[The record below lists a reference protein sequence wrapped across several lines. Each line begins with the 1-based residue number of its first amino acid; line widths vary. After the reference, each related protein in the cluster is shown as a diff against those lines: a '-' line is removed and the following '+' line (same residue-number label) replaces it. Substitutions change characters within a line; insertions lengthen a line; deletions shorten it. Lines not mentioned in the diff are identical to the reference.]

1 MMIACDLFPNFITCV
16 SHFILS
22 SSSKEIKL
30 ESYCQLLENFN
41 SVLEHADFSRVKG
54 QDEGHRFPKDRWTI
68 RDAMLLLGNISVYGD
83 DPENL
88 QCVTSVLKALK
99 LDTMSLVESNIV
111 SSTSGKLL
119 NKKSKTLDS
128 LSTQWDSEEMKK
140 VIEQTLKLL
149 IRWDPSY
156 LLSTQSAET
165 TTPLSTGVIIV
176 SLWFLKQ
183 SRNVISRHFWE
194 IFVDWLHSGLMSSDV
209 LMKVLLDCPKESQ
222 IVLEGLIGLY
232 SHLNNCILEEHKST
246 AAVQEQI
253 TLADRGSFTTD
264 SWNGVVKKLNEVVYC
279 MSQQKIYA
287 EEQKWKQFSIRYKKI
302 TGQ

>member
-1 MMIACDLFPNFITCV
+1 M
-16 SHFILS
+16 
-22 SSSKEIKL
+22 
-30 ESYCQLLENFN
+30 ENLN
-41 SVLEHADFSRVKG
+41 SVLEHADFSKVKG

-68 RDAMLLLGNISVYGD
+68 RDALLLLGNICVYGD

-99 LDTMSLVESNIV
+99 LDTRSLVESNSL
-111 SSTSGKLL
+111 SSSSNKLL
-119 NKKSKTLDS
+119 NRNAKTVDS

-140 VIEQTLKLL
+140 VIEQTLRLL

-165 TTPLSTGVIIV
+165 TTSLCTGVIIV

-183 SRNVISRHFWE
+183 SRNVICQHFWE
-194 IFVDWLHSGLMSSDV
+194 IFVDWLHSALMSSDV

-222 IVLEGLIGLY
+222 IMLEGLIGLY
-232 SHLNNCILEEHKST
+232 SHLNNCILEEHKYIDT
-246 AAVQEQI
+246 VQEQI
-253 TLADRGSFTTD
+253 TLADKASLTTD
-264 SWNGVVKKLNEVVYC
+264 SRNGVVKKLNDIVYC
-279 MSQQKIYA
+279 MSQQKMDA
-287 EEQKWKQFSIRYKKI
+287 EEQKWKEFAIRYQKI

>member
-1 MMIACDLFPNFITCV
+1 M
-16 SHFILS
+16 
-22 SSSKEIKL
+22 
-30 ESYCQLLENFN
+30 ESYCKLLENLN
-41 SVLEHADFSRVKG
+41 SVLEHADFSKVKG

-68 RDAMLLLGNISVYGD
+68 RDALLLLGNICVYGD

-99 LDTMSLVESNIV
+99 LDTRSLVESNSL
-111 SSTSGKLL
+111 SSSSNKLL
-119 NKKSKTLDS
+119 NRNAKTVDT

-140 VIEQTLKLL
+140 VIEQTLRLL

-165 TTPLSTGVIIV
+165 TTPFCTGVIIV

-183 SRNVISRHFWE
+183 SRNVICRHFWE
-194 IFVDWLHSGLMSSDV
+194 IFVDWLHSALMSSDV

-222 IVLEGLIGLY
+222 IMLEGLIGLY
-232 SHLNNCILEEHKST
+232 SHLNNCILEEHKSIGT
-246 AAVQEQI
+246 VQEQI
-253 TLADRGSFTTD
+253 TLADKASLTTD
-264 SWNGVVKKLNEVVYC
+264 SWNGVVKKLNDIVYC
-279 MSQQKIYA
+279 MSQQKMDA
-287 EEQKWKQFSIRYKKI
+287 EEQKWKEFAIQYQKI

>member
-1 MMIACDLFPNFITCV
+1 M
-16 SHFILS
+16 
-22 SSSKEIKL
+22 
-30 ESYCQLLENFN
+30 ENLN
-41 SVLEHADFSRVKG
+41 SVLEHADFSKVKG

-68 RDAMLLLGNISVYGD
+68 RDALLLLGNICVYGD

-99 LDTMSLVESNIV
+99 LDTRSLVESNSL
-111 SSTSGKLL
+111 SSSSNKLL
-119 NKKSKTLDS
+119 NRNAKTVDS

-140 VIEQTLKLL
+140 VIEQTLRLL

-165 TTPLSTGVIIV
+165 TTPLCTGVIIV

-183 SRNVISRHFWE
+183 SRNVICQHFWE
-194 IFVDWLHSGLMSSDV
+194 IFVDWLHSALMSSDV

-222 IVLEGLIGLY
+222 IMLEGLIGLY
-232 SHLNNCILEEHKST
+232 SHLNNCILEEHKSIDT
-246 AAVQEQI
+246 VQEQI
-253 TLADRGSFTTD
+253 TLADKASLTTD
-264 SWNGVVKKLNEVVYC
+264 SRNGVVKKLNDIVYC
-279 MSQQKIYA
+279 MSQQKMDA
-287 EEQKWKQFSIRYKKI
+287 EEQKWKEFAIRYQKI